1 MENLRMDICGYE
13 VRYWFLPR
21 LEQDRLGI
29 MNTPFPSDGQRFGC
43 GKISSYQALERG
55 ECY

>member
-43 GKISSYQALERG
+43 GKISYQALERG